1 MEILLATGWTM
12 EGLEFETLQGREFSL
27 LHSVQTYTGAHPA
40 SYLMGT
46 GVLSQGIKRPGREA
60 DHSPQASAEV
70 KNAWIY
76 TSTPPY
82 AFMA

>member
-1 MEILLATGWTM
+1 MKYLGSGDSQISLS
-12 EGLEFETLQGREFSL
+12 FSYRQIGYG
-27 LHSVQTYTGAHPA
+27 VHPT

-46 GVLSQGIKRPGREA
+46 GRSFTGRIKRLWCEA
-60 DHSPQASAEV
+60 DHSHPASAEV
-70 KNAWIY
+70 KKIWIY